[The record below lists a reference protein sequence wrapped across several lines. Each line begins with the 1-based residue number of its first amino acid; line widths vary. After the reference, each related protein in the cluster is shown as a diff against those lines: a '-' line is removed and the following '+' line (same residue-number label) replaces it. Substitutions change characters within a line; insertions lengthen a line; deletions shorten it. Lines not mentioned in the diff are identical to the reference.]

1 MSTGLDL
8 LRRLTPISNASGPS
22 AVVPRTVAGAT
33 SAAGQLDFAQLL
45 TKAQA
50 GELTSG
56 LTVHTSPHA
65 GVELTPMQLARL
77 SVAADR
83 AEAQGAT
90 RAVAIIDGQA
100 VHLDVPTRTVLG
112 KADMSSGK
120 TITNIDSVIVVPE
133 AHEGPTIAPPS
144 KDLTKLSPSLLQV
157 LRESNSS
164 NSSNEADK

>member
-8 LRRLTPISNASGPS
+8 LRRLNPVSHASGASPVSPRPS
-22 AVVPRTVAGAT
+22 AGAT

-65 GVELTPMQLARL
+65 GVELSPMQLARL

-90 RAVAIIDGQA
+90 QAVALIDGQA

-120 TITNIDSVIVVPE
+120 TITNIDAVIVVPD
-133 AHEGPTIAPPS
+133 AQDGPTLAPPS
-144 KDLTKLSPSLLQV
+144 NDLTRLSPSLLHV
-157 LRESNSS
+157 LKESKSS
-164 NSSNEADK
+164 KEPDR